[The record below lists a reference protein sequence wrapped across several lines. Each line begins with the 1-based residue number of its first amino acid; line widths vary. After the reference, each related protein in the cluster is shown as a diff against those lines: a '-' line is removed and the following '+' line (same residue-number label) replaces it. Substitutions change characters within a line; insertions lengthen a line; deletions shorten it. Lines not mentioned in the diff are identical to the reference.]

1 MYDVLTSTSKQ
12 WVMALPMGH
21 RTLVSDL
28 WFSQVCTQR
37 APHFR
42 RCGTVAKMS
51 GLILWLK
58 SHCHAAPGL
67 SLDNGMPSKFS
78 SFGQEIVV
86 LLFSQKSQGDFFYD
100 VSRDQMIAFPLRL
113 WISNAPTIKLQ
124 TLSRQRTRQVR
135 LLSLSE
141 FSVFWMRTKNQVLSF
156 SDKSDPIIIIG
167 SVALQLGNLSRHD
180 SLRH

>member
-1 MYDVLTSTSKQ
+1 MCRVQRGWRPIVTVLRAMIFLQGYNYEDFEVKCLCRVLTSTLKQ
-12 WVMALPMGH
+12 GVMALLMGH
-21 RTLVSDL
+21 KTL
-28 WFSQVCTQR
+28 FSHLRFSLVCTQR

-113 WISNAPTIKLQ
+113 
-124 TLSRQRTRQVR
+124 
-135 LLSLSE
+135 
-141 FSVFWMRTKNQVLSF
+141 
-156 SDKSDPIIIIG
+156 
-167 SVALQLGNLSRHD
+167 
-180 SLRH
+180 